1 MNYCGVHFINV
12 WLSKKKFW
20 SSGGRKNN
28 AQFSCTFVGDYTQ
41 NTKNNWIK
49 HTFYTQNEPQ
59 RNWLGVVGSPQ
70 FTKPGLREEENKI
83 DLVVDH
89 TFLMRWHGSGDGS
102 QGRALFFE
110 VLQAWVAE
118 IKQIENENLI
128 KVASNSHYPQKIMEL

>member
-1 MNYCGVHFINV
+1 MYLCRRLRHN
-12 WLSKKKFW
+12 
-20 SSGGRKNN
+20 
-28 AQFSCTFVGDYTQ
+28 TQ

-128 KVASNSHYPQKIMEL
+128 KVASNSHYPLKIMEL